1 MAAMRFTATLCVLL
15 HIVVICN
22 AGVTSS
28 YVRKSEP
35 SIDMPVGS
43 FPPPTGN
50 NAPEQVH
57 ITQGDHV
64 GRGVI
69 ISWVTPLLKHPNV
82 VTYWEAEG
90 KHKRR
95 AHSTITSYRYYNY
108 SSGYIHHATIR
119 NLKTLEHYV
128 SNPKG
133 QAVLFV
139 GDLSYADNYPFHDN
153 VKWDTWGRFVEKS
166 TANQPWIWTAGNHEL
181 DFAPEIEE
189 YEPFKPYLHRYHVP
203 YKASQSTS
211 PLWYSI
217 KRASTYIIVLSSY
230 SAYGKYTPQYEW
242 LSQEFAKVNR
252 SETPWLIVL
261 LHSPWYDSNNYHYM
275 EGESMRAMTLL
286 LRVYITIGDGGNI
299 EGLANSF
306 TQPQPSYSAYREAS
320 FGHAISGDKK
330 SDPRLLHLASE
341 AWFHLSEEYP
351 IKYEADRL
359 PPPIVADLNGDG
371 RKEILVATHDAKI
384 QVLEPHA
391 RRVDE
396 GFSEARVLAE
406 VTLLPDKVRIVS
418 GRRAVA
424 MATGVIDRIYKH
436 GQVQKQVLVVVTSG
450 WSVMCFD
457 HNLRKL
463 WETNLQEDFPHNV
476 HHREI
481 SISISNYT
489 LKHGD
494 TGLIIVGGR
503 MEIQPHIYVDPFE
516 EIGMAERNAEQHRR
530 NATEKEASENSGTVD
545 LRHFAFYAFAGR
557 TGTLQWSRK
566 NENIE
571 THSSD
576 ASQLVPQ
583 HNYKLDVS
591 CFKQSSSW
599 RGMYYVVKQFE
610 DYKLYVFWLSF
621 ELLINPCN
629 LRCEHGLGSSSF
641 MCFS

>member
-1 MAAMRFTATLCVLL
+1 MAGMRFTATLCVLL

-119 NLKTLEHYV
+119 NLKYDTRYFYELGTHHVTRRFSFTTPPKVGPDVPYTFGVMGDLGQTYASNQTLEHYV

-153 VKWDTWGRFVEKS
+153 VRWDTWGRFVEKS

-203 YKASQSTS
+203 YKAAQSTS

-217 KRASTYIIVLSSY
+217 KRASAYIIVLSSY

-242 LSQEFAKVNR
+242 LSQEFPKVNR

-261 LHSPWYDSNNYHYM
+261 LHSPWYNSNNYHYM
-275 EGESMRAMTLL
+275 EGESMRVMFESWFVENKVDLVFSGHVHSYERSDRVSNVKYNITDGLSAPVKDPSAP
-286 LRVYITIGDGGNI
+286 VYITIGDGGNI

-320 FGHAISGDKK
+320 FGHAILEIKNRTHAYYTWHRNQD
-330 SDPRLLHLASE
+330 SE
-341 AWFHLSEEYP
+341 PVAADSTWFYNRFWYP
-351 IKYEADRL
+351 M
-359 PPPIVADLNGDG
+359 
-371 RKEILVATHDAKI
+371 
-384 QVLEPHA
+384 
-391 RRVDE
+391 DE
-396 GFSEARVLAE
+396 
-406 VTLLPDKVRIVS
+406 T
-418 GRRAVA
+418 
-424 MATGVIDRIYKH
+424 
-436 GQVQKQVLVVVTSG
+436 
-450 WSVMCFD
+450 
-457 HNLRKL
+457 
-463 WETNLQEDFPHNV
+463 
-476 HHREI
+476 
-481 SISISNYT
+481 
-489 LKHGD
+489 
-494 TGLIIVGGR
+494 
-503 MEIQPHIYVDPFE
+503 
-516 EIGMAERNAEQHRR
+516 
-530 NATEKEASENSGTVD
+530 
-545 LRHFAFYAFAGR
+545 
-557 TGTLQWSRK
+557 
-566 NENIE
+566 
-571 THSSD
+571 
-576 ASQLVPQ
+576 
-583 HNYKLDVS
+583 
-591 CFKQSSSW
+591 SSSTN
-599 RGMYYVVKQFE
+599 MV
-610 DYKLYVFWLSF
+610 
-621 ELLINPCN
+621 
-629 LRCEHGLGSSSF
+629 
-641 MCFS
+641 